1 MGLPDKRTPTTNISS
16 IRKKTFPLRT
26 IANALTNIL
35 RILQLILFR
44 NFLTLLENVEYLQ
57 CTSTTK
63 DLTYVKKKLKFK
75 KKSSGSVVIRQTKFY
90 NKIKCPKIDCNMASR
105 ISISDE
111 NLNFIGNQQPK
122 FDETERKF

>member
-75 KKSSGSVVIRQTKFY
+75 KKSSGSVVIWQA
-90 NKIKCPKIDCNMASR
+90 DCNMASR